1 MTVHKLTLS
10 ISILAA
16 SLMLAAP
23 AKAGPSAEDLDYRV
37 IRPLVVTT
45 KISNGL
51 RFDVITPKSFAL
63 EDRQEAGWYSDELLI
78 VRVVKTGELLHA
90 QPLKSSG
97 IEFLKGAKSK
107 KLSNDYVVIR
117 EHTGGASCCFIIHAF
132 QTTPKFKK
140 LLEHNN
146 DFFDM
151 TEVIHGEHTLELHKE
166 PLFSVGSSAHPQY
179 NPGIFKL
186 KKNGWE

>member
-1 MTVHKLTLS
+1 MSLGKFIRILS
-10 ISILAA
+10 L
-16 SLMLAAP
+16 SLVLPMHVF
-23 AKAGPSAEDLDYRV
+23 AGPSAEDLDYGV

-63 EDRQEAGWYSDELLI
+63 EDRQEAGWYSDELLV
-78 VRVVKTGELLHA
+78 VRVIKTGELLHA

-117 EHTGGASCCFIIHAF
+117 EHTGGASCCFIVHAF
-132 QTTPKFKK
+132 QTKPKFKK

-146 DFFDM
+146 DFFDV

-166 PLFSVGSSAHPQY
+166 PLFSVGSSAHPKY
-179 NPGIFKL
+179 NPGIFNL
-186 KKNGWE
+186 KKNDWD

>member
-1 MTVHKLTLS
+1 MSRGKFIRILS
-10 ISILAA
+10 L
-16 SLMLAAP
+16 SLVLPMQVF
-23 AKAGPSAEDLDYRV
+23 AGPSAEDLDYGV

-45 KISNGL
+45 RISNGL

-117 EHTGGASCCFIIHAF
+117 EHTGGASCCFIVHAF
-132 QTTPKFKK
+132 QTKPKFKK
-140 LLEHNN
+140 ILTHNN

-151 TEVIHGEHTLELHKE
+151 TEVIQGEHILELHKE
-166 PLFSVGSSAHPQY
+166 PFFLIGPFSHAGLKY
-179 NPGIFKL
+179 NATIYNL
-186 KKNGWE
+186 KKNDWE

>member
-1 MTVHKLTLS
+1 MSLGKFIRILS
-10 ISILAA
+10 L
-16 SLMLAAP
+16 SLVLP
-23 AKAGPSAEDLDYRV
+23 IQVFAGPSTEDLDYSI

-63 EDRQEAGWYSDELLI
+63 RDRQEAGWYSDELLI

-132 QTTPKFKK
+132 QTKPNFRK
-140 LLEHNN
+140 LLEYNN
-146 DFFDM
+146 EYFDM

-166 PLFSVGSSAHPQY
+166 PFFSMGASAFPNY
-179 NPGIFKL
+179 NPNIFNL
-186 KKNGWE
+186 KENDWE

>member
-1 MTVHKLTLS
+1 MLFGTFIRILS
-10 ISILAA
+10 LLLA
-16 SLMLAAP
+16 LP
-23 AKAGPSAEDLDYRV
+23 IQVFAGPSAEDLDYGV

-45 KISNGL
+45 KITNGL

-63 EDRQEAGWYSDELLI
+63 KDRQEAGWYSDELLI

-90 QPLKSSG
+90 QPLKSSS
-97 IEFLKGAKSK
+97 IKFLEGSKSK
-107 KLSNDYVVIR
+107 KISNDYVVIR

-132 QTTPKFKK
+132 QTKPKFKK

-146 DFFDM
+146 DFFDV

-166 PLFSVGSSAHPQY
+166 PLFSVGSSAHPKY
-179 NPGIFKL
+179 SPGIFNL
-186 KKNGWE
+186 KKNDWE

>member
-1 MTVHKLTLS
+1 MSLGKFIRILS
-10 ISILAA
+10 L
-16 SLMLAAP
+16 SLVLP
-23 AKAGPSAEDLDYRV
+23 IQVFAGPSAEDLDYSV

-63 EDRQEAGWYSDELLI
+63 EDRQEAGWYSDELLV
-78 VRVVKTGELLHA
+78 VRVIKTGELLHA

-117 EHTGGASCCFIIHAF
+117 EHTGGASCCFIVHAF
-132 QTTPKFKK
+132 QTKPAFKK

-151 TEVIHGEHTLELHKE
+151 TEVIHGEHTLELHKK
-166 PLFSVGSSAHPQY
+166 PLFSVGSSTHPKY
-179 NPGIFKL
+179 NPGIFNL